1 MIISFPPA
9 AMTGEDVERSSWLV
23 LVLVLTRAHRR
34 DCTRGLLA
42 TELERLRSQLRSG

>member
-1 MIISFPPA
+1 
-9 AMTGEDVERSSWLV
+9 MTGEEVERSSW

-42 TELERLRSQLRSG
+42 TELERLRSQLRSRY